1 VTPERWHEVSRV
13 YGAVAATPPAARPTA
28 LAKLC
33 GGDEALQREV
43 EELLAHASG
52 APLVDRAAGDR
63 PSLLEMIQHVDVG
76 SQIGAFRIE
85 SLLGV
90 GGMGEVYRARDTKLN
105 RDVAIKILPSAFTN
119 DPDRLARFKRE
130 AQVLAS
136 LNHPNIGAIHGF
148 EDSGGVHALVLELVD
163 GPTLADRIARG
174 PLPLDEA
181 LTIAQQIV
189 DALECA
195 HEQRIVH
202 RDLKPAN
209 IKVREDGTVKVLD
222 FGLAK
227 LAEATAPAAA
237 ASLTQSPTITTPA
250 MTAAGIILG
259 TAAYMSPEQAKGRPA
274 DKRSDIWAF
283 GCVLY
288 EMLAGKRAF
297 EGDGVSDTLAAVL
310 RGEPD
315 WSALP
320 LDLAPLLRAL
330 LEGCLKKDRKQRIA
344 DISTAWFLLARPDTI
359 AVVLPAVSAKPPS
372 RRSTWRRR
380 AVLALGTLVIA
391 AGAAIV
397 AWDLKPLPTPLVA
410 RIAITL
416 PSDQVI
422 TNPGRRVVAV
432 SPDGATIVYVANNR
446 LYRRALADRDAK
458 PIPGTE
464 NVTGGVGFPTF
475 SPDGQSLA
483 YYAPDAAGAALKRIG
498 AAGGTPQTICL
509 ANGTPNS
516 LIWDIAGI
524 TFTETGRGILRV
536 AARGGTPEV
545 IVATAPAEIP
555 IGGQLLPDGEH
566 VLFAVAR
573 TEGLASFATLERWG
587 RAPLVVQSIRTGERK
602 VLLEGAAD
610 PRYIATGH
618 IVYAVGGVMFAVPF
632 DTRRLTITGT
642 PTPVLEGVARIGNA
656 VPFDVSP
663 RGTLV
668 YMPGSA
674 AISGA
679 QTDLALIGENASV
692 VPLKL
697 PAAAYQ
703 EPRISP
709 DGKRI
714 AFTSGD
720 GREVAVWIYELS
732 GTTAPR
738 RLAGAGHNR
747 FPIWSA
753 DGERVAF
760 QSDRDGDAAI
770 FWQRADGVGTAE
782 RLTKPSSGESHV
794 PESWMPNGDRFLFDA
809 VRDGLHRSLVFST
822 TSRRAEPFDGVQ
834 SINPINAVFSPD
846 GKWVAYT
853 TRDRQTASVQ
863 LTLSTIYVQPFP
875 PTGTVYQLTRS
886 DNGHFPVWS
895 RDGKTLFYIPGP
907 GRFASIAVNMQP
919 TVTFSNP
926 TGVSSI
932 GFLEGGPAYVRSYD
946 LAPDSK
952 HVLGV
957 VPVSQTTDA
966 ARVPNIE
973 VVVNWLEEL
982 KARAAAR

>member
-1 VTPERWHEVSRV
+1 MSLSAGTRLGPYEILSAL
-13 YGAVAATPPAARPTA
+13 GA
-28 LAKLC
+28 
-33 GGDEALQREV
+33 
-43 EELLAHASG
+43 
-52 APLVDRAAGDR
+52 
-63 PSLLEMIQHVDVG
+63 
-76 SQIGAFRIE
+76 
-85 SLLGV
+85 
-90 GGMGEVYRARDTKLN
+90 GGMGEVYRARDRKLD
-105 RDVAIKILPSAFTN
+105 RDVAIKIIPKALAA
-119 DPDRLARFKRE
+119 DPERIARFERE
-130 AQVLAS
+130 AKTLAALNCPNIAHVYGLEESDGVLA
-136 LNHPNIGAIHGF
+136 LAM
-148 EDSGGVHALVLELVD
+148 ELVE
-163 GPTLADRIARG
+163 GPTLAERIATG
-174 PLPLDEA
+174 PIAIDES
-181 LTIAQQIV
+181 LTIARQLA
-189 DALECA
+189 DALEAA
-195 HEQRIVH
+195 HEHGIVH

-209 IKVREDGTVKVLD
+209 IKVRDDGVVKVLD

-227 LAEATAPAAA
+227 ALEPAAPPHPNQ
-237 ASLTQSPTITTPA
+237 TQSPTITTPA
-250 MTAAGIILG
+250 MLTGIGVILG
-259 TAAYMSPEQAKGRPA
+259 TAAYMAPEQAKGRPA
-274 DKRSDIWAF
+274 DKRSDVWAF

-320 LDLAPLLRAL
+320 FNVAPLLRAL

-344 DISTAWFLLARPDTI
+344 DISTASFLLARPDAI
-359 AVVLPAVSAKPPS
+359 AAAPPAVSAKPPS

-380 AVLALGTLVIA
+380 AALALGTLVA
-391 AGAAIV
+391 AAAAAIV
-397 AWDLKPLPTPLVA
+397 AWDLKPSPAPLVA

-416 PSDQVI
+416 PPDEVM
-422 TNPGRRVVAV
+422 TNLGRRAVAV

-446 LYRRALADRDAK
+446 LYRRALAERDAK

-464 NVTGGVGFPTF
+464 NVTAGVGFPTF

-483 YYAPDAAGAALKRIG
+483 YYAADAAGSALKRIG
-498 AAGGTPQTICL
+498 AAGGTALTICR
-509 ANGTPNS
+509 ANGPPNS
-516 LIWDIAGI
+516 LIWDNAGI

-536 AARGGTPEV
+536 AASGGTPAV
-545 IVATAPAEIP
+545 IVATKPAEIP

-566 VLFAVAR
+566 VLFAVAL
-573 TEGLASFATLERWG
+573 TSGLASFATVERWS
-587 RAPLVVQSIRTGERK
+587 RAPLLVQSIRTGERK

-618 IVYAVGGVMFAVPF
+618 IVYAVGGVLFAAPF

-656 VPFDVSP
+656 VSFDVSP

-674 AISGA
+674 AVSGA

-692 VPLKL
+692 APLKL

-703 EPRISP
+703 EPRFSP

-720 GREVAVWIYELS
+720 GREAAVWIYELS

-738 RLAGAGHNR
+738 PLTVGGRNR

-794 PESWMPNGDRFLFDA
+794 PESWMPHGDRFLFDA
-809 VRDGLHRSLVFST
+809 VHDDLHRSLVFST
-822 TSRRAEPFDGVQ
+822 TSRRAEPFDDVR

-853 TRDRQTASVQ
+853 ARDRQTDSAQ
-863 LTLSTIYVQPFP
+863 TTLSTIYVQPFP

-895 RDGKTLFYIPGP
+895 RDGKTLFYVPGP

-919 TVTFSNP
+919 TLTFSNP
-926 TGVSSI
+926 TAVSSI
-932 GFLEGGPAYVRSYD
+932 GFLEGGPGYVRSYD
-946 LAPDSK
+946 LAPDGK

-957 VPVSQTTDA
+957 VSATQTTDA
-966 ARVPNIE
+966 ARGPNIE
-973 VVVNWLEEL
+973 VVVNWFEEL
-982 KARAAAR
+982 KARAPTK